1 LEIAMPSILIT
12 GANRGLGLEFA
23 TQYAAQGWRIY
34 ATCRNPTAAVE
45 LTKLAAG
52 QPELITV
59 LPMDVADLGSV
70 TAAARLLDGQPIDI
84 LLNNAGV
91 TSRTGNTASGMD
103 YASWARLLDINCMG
117 PMRVTSAFVENVARS
132 ARRLVLAVSSRMG
145 SIADNQSGGS
155 IAYRS
160 SKAAVNMVM
169 RSLAVELAPRGI
181 SCVMLSP
188 GWVSTAK
195 GGAGASLTPPAS
207 VSALRKV
214 IESLGPPQSGKF
226 LHYDGSELPW

>member
-1 LEIAMPSILIT
+1 LEITMPSILIT

-34 ATCRNPTAAVE
+34 ATCRNPAAAVE
-45 LTKLAAG
+45 LSKLAAG

-59 LPMDVADLGSV
+59 LPMDVADVGSV
-70 TAAARLLDGQPIDI
+70 TAAARLLEGRPIDI

-103 YASWARLLDINCMG
+103 YASWARLLDVNCMG

-132 ARRLVLAVSSRMG
+132 ASKLVLAISSRMG

-160 SKAAVNMVM
+160 SKAAMNMVM
-169 RSLAVELAPRGI
+169 HSLAVELGPRGI

-188 GWVSTAK
+188 GWVSTAM
-195 GGAGASLTPPAS
+195 GGAGASLTPPES
-207 VSALRKV
+207 VAALRKL
-214 IESLGPPQSGKF
+214 IENLGPPQSGKF
-226 LHYDGSELPW
+226 FHHDGSELPW

>member
-1 LEIAMPSILIT
+1 MPSILIT

-23 TQYAAQGWRIY
+23 TQYATENWRVF
-34 ATCRNPTAAVE
+34 AACRSPAAASE
-45 LTKLAAG
+45 LNQLAARHSS
-52 QPELITV
+52 LVSV
-59 LPMDVADLGSV
+59 LQIDVADIDSV
-70 TAAARLLDGQPIDI
+70 TAAAGLLKGQPIDI

-91 TSRTGNTASGMD
+91 TSRTGNAASGMD
-103 YASWARLLDINCMG
+103 YASWSRLFDINCMG
-117 PMRVTSAFVENVARS
+117 PMRVTTAFVENLARS
-132 ARRLVLAVSSRMG
+132 TRKLVLTVSSRMG

-188 GWVSTAK
+188 GWVSTDM
-195 GGAGASLTPPAS
+195 GGAGASLTPSGS

-214 IESLGPPQSGKF
+214 IAKLGPLQSGKF
-226 LHYDGSELPW
+226 FHYDGRELPW